1 MKQSICVIPSLL
13 LLTACGGGN
22 VVLNTINLS
31 EAPAGS
37 VQVKSGDT
45 VGAGSVDELLAID
58 LESSEVGS
66 IIEVTDGDL
75 AGIEIEVAEDT
86 AGYTTLNLS
95 GTNGDGAGNA
105 SLLVT
110 NNPGLFIKAQSNLA
124 DVEGETVSQRSKVFN
139 GTEVTNYE
147 NVREGGSTF
156 ISEGG
161 LAIGSGSGS
170 GGIVAQVNQ
179 VAIGMEAAGSLG
191 YSRISEDAYVPQT
204 SGTYIFEGPTV
215 VFADENSYTDET
227 STMVLNFSELTGTYQ
242 ANNFDPDMD
251 APDVNIVISSDL
263 SIDNTDGSISGTGG
277 TLVAGGNTAELSM
290 VGILSTNNDAAA
302 GAVIVNEDTNQTE
315 IFGGLFALPKK
326 P

>member
-1 MKQSICVIPSLL
+1 MMKQTLFVIPSAL

-22 VVLNTINLS
+22 VVMNTINLS

-37 VQVKSGDT
+37 VQVKPGDT
-45 VGAGSVDELLAID
+45 VDASSLDELLAID

-66 IIEVTDGDL
+66 VIQVTEGDL

-86 AGYTTLNLS
+86 EGYTTLNLS

-110 NNPGLFIKAQSNLA
+110 DNSELFIKAQSNLA
-124 DVEGETVSQRSKVFN
+124 NVEGETVDQRSKVFN
-139 GTEVTNYE
+139 GTEVTSYR
-147 NVREGGSTF
+147 NVREIGTTF

-161 LAIGSGSGS
+161 LFIGSGS
-170 GGIVAQVNQ
+170 GGIVAQVNE
-179 VAIGMEAAGSLG
+179 VAIGTEAAGSLG
-191 YSRISEDAYVPQT
+191 YSRISEDAYNPQT

-215 VFADENSYTDET
+215 VFAGENSYTDGT
-227 STMVLNFSELTGTYQ
+227 STMVLNFAELTGTYQ

-251 APDVNIVISSDL
+251 APDLNIVISSDL
-263 SIDNTDGSISGTGG
+263 SIDNTDGSISGAGG
-277 TLVAGGNTAELSM
+277 TLVAGGNTTELSM

-302 GAVIVNEDTNQTE
+302 GAVIVNEATNQTE

>member
-1 MKQSICVIPSLL
+1 MKQTLFVIPSAL

-22 VVLNTINLS
+22 VVMNTINLS

-45 VGAGSVDELLAID
+45 VDASSLDELLAID

-66 IIEVTDGDL
+66 VIQVTEGDL

-86 AGYTTLNLS
+86 EGYTTLNLS

-110 NNPGLFIKAQSNLA
+110 NNPELFIKAQSNLA
-124 DVEGETVSQRSKVFN
+124 NVEGETVSQRSKVFN
-139 GTEVTNYE
+139 GTEVTNFE
-147 NVREGGSTF
+147 NVRESGSTF

-161 LAIGSGSGS
+161 LAIGSGSG
-170 GGIVAQVNQ
+170 GIVAQINQ

-191 YSRISEDAYVPQT
+191 YSRISEDAHVPQT

-215 VFADENSYTDET
+215 VFADENSYTDGT
-227 STMVLNFSELTGTYQ
+227 STMVLNFAELTGTYQ

-251 APDVNIVISSDL
+251 APDLNIVISSDL
-263 SIDNTDGSISGTGG
+263 SIDNTEGSISGAGG
-277 TLVAGGNTAELSM
+277 TLVAGGNTTELSM

-302 GAVIVNEDTNQTE
+302 GAVIVNEATNQTE

>member
-1 MKQSICVIPSLL
+1 MMKQTLFVIPSAL

-22 VVLNTINLS
+22 VVMNTINLS

-45 VGAGSVDELLAID
+45 VDASSLDELLAID

-66 IIEVTDGDL
+66 VIQVTEGDL

-86 AGYTTLNLS
+86 EGYTTLNLS

-110 NNPGLFIKAQSNLA
+110 NNPELFIKAQSNLA
-124 DVEGETVSQRSKVFN
+124 NVEGETVSQRSKVFN
-139 GTEVTNYE
+139 GTEVTNFE
-147 NVREGGSTF
+147 NVRESGSTF

-161 LAIGSGSGS
+161 LAVGSGS
-170 GGIVAQVNQ
+170 GGIVAQINQ

-215 VFADENSYTDET
+215 VFADENSYTDGT
-227 STMVLNFSELTGTYQ
+227 STMVLNFAELTGTYQ

-251 APDVNIVISSDL
+251 APDLNIVISSDL
-263 SIDNTDGSISGTGG
+263 SIDNTDGSISGAGG
-277 TLVAGGNTAELSM
+277 TLVAGGNTTELSM

-302 GAVIVNEDTNQTE
+302 GAVIVNEATNQTE